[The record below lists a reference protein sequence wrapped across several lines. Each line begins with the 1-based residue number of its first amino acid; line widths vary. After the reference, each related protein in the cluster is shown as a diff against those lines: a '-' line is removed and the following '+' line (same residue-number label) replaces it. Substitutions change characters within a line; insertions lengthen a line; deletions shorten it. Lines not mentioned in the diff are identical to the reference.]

1 MLKVQR
7 SVDNYTHL
15 AKVLAIFT
23 DQLVKHMKNLF
34 SKTSLL
40 PIRTMLFTINF
51 YTVLKLINCI
61 LKKSNDI
68 FNHVSFLRLQFNKV
82 VVSMLFMHFHMCN
95 IDTTTLLNCSL
106 KNDTGWNI
114 PLLFFKIQL
123 RSEERRVGKEC

>member
-1 MLKVQR
+1 M
-7 SVDNYTHL
+7 YTHL

-61 LKKSNDI
+61 LKKSNGI
-68 FNHVSFLRLQFNKV
+68 FHPVSFLRLQFNKV
-82 VVSMLFMHFHMCN
+82 VVSMLH
-95 IDTTTLLNCSL
+95 I
-106 KNDTGWNI
+106 
-114 PLLFFKIQL
+114 
-123 RSEERRVGKEC
+123 